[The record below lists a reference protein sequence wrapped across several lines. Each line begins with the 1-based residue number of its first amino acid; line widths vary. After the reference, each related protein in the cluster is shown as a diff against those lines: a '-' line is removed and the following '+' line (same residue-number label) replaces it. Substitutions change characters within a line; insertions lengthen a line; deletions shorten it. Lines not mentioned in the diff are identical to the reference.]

1 MLKYAKTTSDS
12 WYISHFLVKFG
23 LRISFTESG
32 VKSTRWIFCH
42 WRPDVVKEIQ
52 VLKFGP
58 VMLGRT
64 GGERNIKKKPVVGS
78 VPQVTSPDGVQVQVQ
93 LCQFTARLRY
103 GVAAQRLAAT
113 AARQRWRPEP
123 LTHDRSAATR
133 RPRHW
138 HHGRSI

>member
-1 MLKYAKTTSDS
+1 MVYFT
-12 WYISHFLVKFG
+12 FLSEIWSKNQFRRVWSEVYSMDLLPLAARYCK
-23 LRISFTESG
+23 RNSSF
-32 VKSTRWIFCH
+32 KI
-42 WRPDVVKEIQ
+42 
-52 VLKFGP
+52 
-58 VMLGRT
+58 RT
-64 GGERNIKKKPVVGS
+64 GDVRPQRGGKKYQRKKPVVGS
-78 VPQVTSPDGVQVQVQ
+78 VPQVKSPDGVQVQVQ

-138 HHGRSI
+138 HHGRSM